1 METRTAALPLYSF
14 YNEWSRLTCVAV
26 DQTAQSLAVSKKRPA
41 LQGEKGEEEE
51 EEASDY
57 DEDDYSDDDE
67 EEEEGELA
75 GLPVISSQRHKRL
88 QVRTHR
94 DFRMCLNS
102 GQSMNLMTVI
112 REYRY
117 LVLLLPFPF
126 FLLGRFLRNVRC

>member
-1 METRTAALPLYSF
+1 L
-14 YNEWSRLTCVAV
+14 WH
-26 DQTAQSLAVSKKRPA
+26 QTAQSLAVSKKRQA
-41 LQGEKGEEEE
+41 GQGEKGEE

-57 DEDDYSDDDE
+57 DEDDYSDDDD

-117 LVLLLPFPF
+117 LILLLPFPF
-126 FLLGRFLRNVRC
+126 VLLDRLSPA